1 MNLNPST
8 AHHTTG
14 RVAVAIPCLNEELT
28 VAKVVRDFH
37 AALPHADVY
46 VVDNGSSDGSV
57 EMARSA
63 GAVVIREKRP
73 GKGYVMQSI
82 FSRVDADYYIIVDGD
97 DTYAAGGAERL
108 LAPLIADEADM
119 VVGSRLSTYSQGSFR
134 SLHVFGNRLLT
145 WLVNRVFHT
154 RITDMMS
161 GYRAVTRR
169 VAKSIPILS
178 SGFEVE
184 TELTL
189 RILDRGYVIREV
201 PLPYRERPRGSLSK
215 LRTFRDGFRV
225 VRSILN
231 IARTYRPLTFF
242 GAIGSIF
249 FIGGLAA
256 GIPVVVEYIRIL
268 YVTHV
273 PLAILATGCMI
284 LSFFSV
290 SVGIVLSTVGEQ
302 IKAVIELQLL
312 NRD

>member
-1 MNLNPST
+1 
-8 AHHTTG
+8 
-14 RVAVAIPCLNEELT
+14 
-28 VAKVVRDFH
+28 
-37 AALPHADVY
+37 
-46 VVDNGSSDGSV
+46 
-57 EMARSA
+57 
-63 GAVVIREKRP
+63 
-73 GKGYVMQSI
+73 
-82 FSRVDADYYIIVDGD
+82 
-97 DTYAAGGAERL
+97 
-108 LAPLIADEADM
+108 
-119 VVGSRLSTYSQGSFR
+119 
-134 SLHVFGNRLLT
+134 
-145 WLVNRVFHT
+145 
-154 RITDMMS
+154 
-161 GYRAVTRR
+161 

>member
-73 GKGYVMQSI
+73 GKGYVVQSI

-161 GYRAVTRR
+161 GYRAVTRK

-302 IKAVIELQLL
+302 VKAVIELQLL

>member
-1 MNLNPST
+1 MNPNPST
-8 AHHTTG
+8 VHHATG
-14 RVAVAIPCLNEELT
+14 RVAVVIPCLNEELT
-28 VAKVVRDFH
+28 VAKVVRDFR

-63 GAVVIREKRP
+63 GAMVIREKRP
-73 GKGYVMQSI
+73 GKGFVVQAI
-82 FSRVDADYYIIVDGD
+82 FRRVDADYYIVVDGD
-97 DTYAAGGAERL
+97 DTYSPAGAERL
-108 LAPLIADEADM
+108 LAPLIAEEADM
-119 VVGSRLSTYSQGSFR
+119 VVGSRLSTYSRGSFR
-134 SLHVFGNRLLT
+134 SLHVFGNRVLT
-145 WLVNRVFHT
+145 WLVNRIFNT

-161 GYRAVTRR
+161 GYRAVTRE

-189 RILDRGYVIREV
+189 RVLDRGYVIREV
-201 PLPYRERPRGSLSK
+201 PLPYRERPHGSLSK

-225 VRSILN
+225 VGSIVN

-242 GAIGSIF
+242 GAIGLIF
-249 FIGGLAA
+249 FLGGLAA
-256 GIPVVVEYIRIL
+256 GIPVVVEYARTL

-284 LSFFSV
+284 LAFFSV

-302 IKAVIELQLL
+302 VKAATELHLL

>member
-73 GKGYVMQSI
+73 GKGYVVQSI

-302 IKAVIELQLL
+302 VKAVIELQLL